1 MERGLLWL
9 PLLGVFIWLAW
20 AGWSE
25 YQKVEA
31 YRLWAAQF
39 QHAKYDIYAVLG
51 QNGSDLTWGR
61 PTRKGPINLQNIS
74 LKEVKAIQLRVAGEV
89 VDLQTPPSSD
99 RQVVLEITPTNHAK
113 PIQIPFTD
121 AAIAAAWGQR
131 LQQELSAQT

>member
-31 YRLWAAQF
+31 YRAWAAQF

-61 PTRKGPINLQNIS
+61 PTRKGPINLQTIS

-99 RQVVLEITPTNHAK
+99 RQVVLELAPSNQAEL
-113 PIQIPFTD
+113 IQIPFTD

>member
-9 PLLGVFIWLAW
+9 PLLGIFIWLAW

-31 YRLWAAQF
+31 YRSWAAQF

-51 QNGSDLTWGR
+51 QNGSEFTWGK
-61 PTRKGPINLQNIS
+61 PTRKGPINLEKFS
-74 LKEVKAIQLRVAGEV
+74 LKEVKSIQLRVAGEV
-89 VDLQTPPSSD
+89 VDLQAPPDSD
-99 RQVVLEITPTNHAK
+99 RQVVLEFTPTDTRE

-131 LQQELSAQT
+131 LQQELSTLS

>member
-31 YRLWAAQF
+31 YRMWAAQF

-51 QNGSDLTWGR
+51 QNGSELTWGQ
-61 PTRKGPINLQNIS
+61 PTRKGPINLKNFS

-89 VDLQTPPSSD
+89 VDLQAPPSSD
-99 RQVVLEITPTNHAK
+99 RQVVLEFAPTNQTE